1 MEGAV
6 GHLYAHLTQHEFL
19 QFAEEPLPANPLHI
33 VRRIDVDGYVGQM
46 LV

>member
-1 MEGAV
+1 MEGAI

-19 QFAEEPLPANPLHI
+19 QFTEEPLSANPLYI
-33 VRRIDVDGYVGQM
+33 VRRVDVDGYVCEM

>member
-6 GHLYAHLTQHEFL
+6 GHLYAHFTQHEFL
-19 QFAEEPLPANPLHI
+19 QFAEEPLSAYPLHI